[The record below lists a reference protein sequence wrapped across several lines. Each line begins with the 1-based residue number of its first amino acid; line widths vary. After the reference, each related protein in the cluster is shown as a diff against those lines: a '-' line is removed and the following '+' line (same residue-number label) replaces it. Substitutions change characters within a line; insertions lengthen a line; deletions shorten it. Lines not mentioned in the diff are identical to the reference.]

1 MGDMSWSPVCRAL
14 LPLAKGRVNEPAA
27 WGPNPGHR
35 ADLDGDGAVGITG
48 FLTLLGACG
57 PCI

>member
-1 MGDMSWSPVCRAL
+1 MSWSPVCRAL